1 MNVTA
6 RIRSGWTSIKSSVHG
21 EIQSRNV
28 GREKAMKSNRIVK
41 MTLVA
46 FAGIWAALPAAA
58 QSPTNAN
65 TNTVKISG
73 QVSCTKFG
81 PGAVTPRKGM
91 SAAQTIQYCVN
102 FQGGDYTLVSG
113 SKIYRLTGD
122 KDQLAKVSGQ
132 TVDVAG
138 QMVPEQ
144 TDVAMTEPM
153 GTVAVSQVAPAKE

>member
-1 MNVTA
+1 
-6 RIRSGWTSIKSSVHG
+6 
-21 EIQSRNV
+21 
-28 GREKAMKSNRIVK
+28 
-41 MTLVA
+41 
-46 FAGIWAALPAAA
+46 
-58 QSPTNAN
+58 
-65 TNTVKISG
+65 
-73 QVSCTKFG
+73 
-81 PGAVTPRKGM
+81 M